1 MNIYWQGA
9 HTKHR
14 LMVHIVWLPKY
25 RKRILKG
32 ALAARLKE
40 LIQECADVNRWQVD
54 ELNVQPDHVHLII
67 QFKPDIAIS
76 KMVQL
81 MKGKSSKVIRQ
92 EFPELREFYWGDS
105 FWADGFFAETV
116 GTCNVETIKNYV
128 KNQ

>member
-1 MNIYWQGA
+1 MNKYWKGA
-9 HTKHR
+9 HPRHR

-32 ALAARLKE
+32 ALVERLKG
-40 LIQECADVNRWQVD
+40 LIQECADVNRWQID
-54 ELNVQPDHVHLII
+54 ELNIQPDHVHLII

-81 MKGKSSKVIRQ
+81 MKGKSSKIIRQ